1 MASRRRNM
9 KINVVKDEKGRVV
22 ATFEDAAAGAPSLK
36 PVLKPGHTVHKIET
50 QEGYKKD
57 IAGFYKQHSR

>member
-1 MASRRRNM
+1 
-9 KINVVKDEKGRVV
+9 
-22 ATFEDAAAGAPSLK
+22 
-36 PVLKPGHTVHKIET
+36 VLKPGHTVHKIET